1 MNIKE
6 LRKIKICVFPV
17 SACDAQIILRRINLG
32 EKRLGLTSTGI
43 EESILATGR
52 EGIQQQRQARHEAP
66 ETLNSH
72 GLDL

>member
-52 EGIQQQRQARHEAP
+52 EGRNQRLAEHTEA
-66 ETLNSH
+66 
-72 GLDL
+72 G